1 MTVMRDLQQQIAQLV
16 CSVYFHAIK
25 VLYSQSVLTAVCVDD
40 CTLNTLEDDG
50 TGIIEEKAPTDNK
63 VAANSTNSTVTV
75 DDCKRR
81 RNGVCA
87 LRKDPDTGVYTSCVS
102 WDLDSGKCNL
112 YKEGV
117 FR

>member
-1 MTVMRDLQQQIAQLV
+1 MIRDLQKQIAQLV

-25 VLYSQSVLTAVCVDD
+25 VLYSQSILTAVCVDD

-50 TGIIEEKAPTDNK
+50 TGIIEEVPVKEK
-63 VAANSTNSTVTV
+63 VASNSSNSTVTV
-75 DDCKRR
+75 DDCRRR

-87 LRKDPDTGVYTSCVS
+87 LKKDPDTGVYTSCVS